1 MSDDYYYDPTAESGY
16 EPVDT
21 GGDSYDLQG
30 NYDLNPSYD
39 PRANSGLT
47 NYDPTDPYANTPYD
61 PSQGTGQGLSFTYDP
76 DTGERSYYKAKEV
89 PSGYY
94 DPKAFSGIASSSS
107 AAKSSS
113 NPLKKL
119 IDSLGN
125 KESTGRGIMDAMLA
139 MYAIKS
145 MRDQQKVQKEARGS
159 TEKINMALKAV
170 QPTNIPAA
178 RAYGEGAKGQ
188 AYQATT
194 YAAEGGIMGLA
205 AGGLRDGA
213 FVIPADVVSHF
224 GNGSSEAGLKFLAKK
239 LGATPIKG
247 DGDGMSDSIDTT
259 IEGQQP
265 AKVANE
271 EALVSPEKVAAL
283 GNGDPKKGAKALY
296 AMMDRVRKAR
306 TGTKKQGKQIKPE
319 KFAPGGIAGYA
330 GGGAVAF
337 ADGGTPSAG
346 TSVTS
351 NLSEWAGPYVTNM
364 LSQGQ
369 ALANQPYQS
378 YTGQLTAGTSP
389 LQQQAFT
396 GYQNL
401 QAPAS
406 IGQAAQT
413 AGNVASTAGGM
424 GFTGV
429 QFGNQY
435 SAPAG
440 YQAGQFGNQF
450 AAPAQYQ
457 AGQFANQYAAAPGY
471 NAQAATAGFNAPG
484 AYQAGQFANQYTAA
498 PAYSAQAATA
508 GFNAPGAYQ
517 GVDFT
522 SGISPQ
528 AYQAGQFA
536 NQFQGPGAYQTGQIS
551 TGLGALGSVQ
561 DYINPYTQNVTDIAA
576 REARRQSDI
585 TQAAQQAKYAQAGGF
600 GGSRDAIM
608 RAEMA
613 RNLGLQIGDI
623 QEKGSQAAYESA
635 VARRMAESQAGVQA
649 QQATEA
655 SRQFG
660 AGQAMT
666 AAQQAAQFG
675 TEAQRMTEASRQFGS
690 TQGMQGLQ
698 MLLDARKA
706 AEASKQ
712 FGSQQAMTGA
722 QLGAQF
728 GLQAQQ
734 QSAQERQFAAQ
745 QAAEMAQQRA
755 QFGTEAQRMA
765 EASRQFGSTQ
775 GLSAAQMGAQLGLQ
789 AQQQTAQ
796 DRQFAAQQAAE
807 AAQQRAQFGTEA
819 QRMAEASRQFGA
831 GQAMTGAQ
839 AAAQYGSE
847 AQRMAEAS
855 RQFGAQQGLTS
866 AQAAA
871 QYGLAGQQATEQSR
885 QYGARYGLDALQA
898 QLQAAQTQG
907 QLGYQQGQM
916 GLQNL
921 AAQLSAG
928 TTQSAIEQQA
938 LDAQRKQFEQ
948 ARAYPYEQLKF
959 QQSLLSGLPI
969 STQNAVGQ
977 TTGMEDMATLL
988 QQIYGIGTAT
998 GAPGAK

>member
-47 NYDPTDPYANTPYD
+47 NYNPTDPYANTPYD

-94 DPKAFSGIASSSS
+94 NPKAFTGATGAVKTSKSLLDKAKKVIGNVNKPDTTENALLNGLMAILAYQSMKKQKGKQGWAQGHMGGVPSLVASRTQLPQPEYVPYSG
-107 AAKSSS
+107 
-113 NPLKKL
+113 
-119 IDSLGN
+119 
-125 KESTGRGIMDAMLA
+125 
-139 MYAIKS
+139 
-145 MRDQQKVQKEARGS
+145 
-159 TEKINMALKAV
+159 KAV
-170 QPTNIPAA
+170 M
-178 RAYGEGAKGQ
+178 GQ
-188 AYQATT
+188 QNFSPVT
-194 YAAEGGIMGLA
+194 YTPKTAAEGGVMGLA

-224 GNGSSEAGLKFLAKK
+224 GNGSSEAGLEFLAKK

-247 DGDGMSDSIDTT
+247 KGDGMSDSIDTT
-259 IEGQQP
+259 IEGRQR

-271 EALVSPEKVAAL
+271 EAIVSPEKVAAL
-283 GNGDPKKGAKALY
+283 GKGDPKKGAKALY

-337 ADGGTPSAG
+337 NTGGTPSTTANSA
-346 TSVTS
+346 TTT
-351 NLSEWAGPYVTNM
+351 NLSSWAGPGITKYIGEGT
-364 LSQGQ
+364 
-369 ALANQPYQS
+369 ALANAPYQA
-378 YTGQLTAGTSP
+378 YTGPLTAGTSP

-401 QAPAS
+401 QTPS
-406 IGQAAQT
+406 SVGQAAQT
-413 AGNVASTAGGM
+413 AGDVAAKAGGM
-424 GFTGV
+424 GLTGV

-435 SAPAG
+435 NAPAQ
-440 YQAGQFGNQF
+440 YQASAFGSQF

-457 AGQFANQYAAAPGY
+457 AGQFANQYMAAPAY
-471 NAQAATAGFNAPG
+471 NAQAAT
-484 AYQAGQFANQYTAA
+484 
-498 PAYSAQAATA
+498 S

-522 SGISPQ
+522 AGISPQ

-536 NQFQGPGAYQTGQIS
+536 NQFQGPGAYQTGQIN

-561 DYINPYTQNVTDIAA
+561 DYINPYTQNVTNIAA

-666 AAQQAAQFG
+666 AAQQAAQYG
-675 TEAQRMTEASRQFGS
+675 TEAQRMGEASRQFGA

-706 AEASKQ
+706 AEASRQ
-712 FGSQQAMTGA
+712 FGAQQAMTGA
-722 QLGAQF
+722 QTA
-728 GLQAQQ
+728 
-734 QSAQERQFAAQ
+734 
-745 QAAEMAQQRA
+745 
-755 QFGTEAQRMA
+755 
-765 EASRQFGSTQ
+765 
-775 GLSAAQMGAQLGLQ
+775 AQLGLQ

-796 DRQFAAQQAAE
+796 ERQFAAQREAE

-839 AAAQYGSE
+839 AAAQYATE

-855 RQFGAQQGLTS
+855 RQFGYGQQMTNAQQ
-866 AQAAA
+866 AA

-885 QYGARYGLDALQA
+885 QYGARFGLDALQS
-898 QLQAAQTQG
+898 QLQAAQAQG
-907 QLGYQQGQM
+907 QLGVQQGQL

-921 AAQLSAG
+921 AAQAAAG
-928 TTQSAIEQQA
+928 TTQRGVEQEGIA
-938 LDAQRKQFEQ
+938 ARRAQFEQ
-948 ARAYPYEQLKF
+948 EQQRPFDMINF
-959 QQSLLSGLPI
+959 QKSLYSGLPV
-969 STQNAVGQ
+969 TATTNVPQ
-977 TTGMEDMATLL
+977 TTDFQDIAGLL
-988 QQIYGIGTAT
+988 KDILGQ
-998 GAPGAK
+998 K